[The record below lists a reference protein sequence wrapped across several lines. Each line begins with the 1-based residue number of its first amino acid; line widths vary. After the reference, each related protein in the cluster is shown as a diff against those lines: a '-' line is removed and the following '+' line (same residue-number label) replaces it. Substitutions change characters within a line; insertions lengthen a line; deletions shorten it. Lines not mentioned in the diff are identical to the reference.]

1 MLSKALEKSNVHS
14 RLAFYLVNLTG
25 GKSAKRLVFG
35 FMLTAAIL
43 SMWISNSAT
52 TLMLLPITLAVLQHV
67 KDPKLTIAMLL
78 GIAYAASLGGV
89 GTPVGTPPKYYFYEC
104 LS

>member
-35 FMLTAAIL
+35 FMLT
-43 SMWISNSAT
+43 
-52 TLMLLPITLAVLQHV
+52 VV
-67 KDPKLTIAMLL
+67 VELTGHFNKGL
-78 GIAYAASLGGV
+78 
-89 GTPVGTPPKYYFYEC
+89 
-104 LS
+104 